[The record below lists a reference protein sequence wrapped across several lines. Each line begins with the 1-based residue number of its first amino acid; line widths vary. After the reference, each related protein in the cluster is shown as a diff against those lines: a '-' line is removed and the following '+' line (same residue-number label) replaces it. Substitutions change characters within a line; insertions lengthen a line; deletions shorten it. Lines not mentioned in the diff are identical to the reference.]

1 MWEIYKCAEQVL
13 IWLGEPSSEV
23 STVPGW
29 SSLLSRALRRPEDIN
44 RIKRN
49 RANKEYS
56 DNRRDRR
63 RGSRPLPCEH
73 GHYMTAQEATE
84 DARREIRSSAEDGEL
99 QLIREILALPWFRRR
114 WIVQEVLFS
123 CRTIALYGY
132 HDFDFYD
139 LLPAAMIFQK
149 DHALIPQVLAG
160 AKKTYQDQG
169 VLRIMHDFDGH
180 DCTDARDKVYAMMRL
195 SSDFYLAPDYTAT
208 VESVYIDTARS
219 FIETGHLEE
228 LLALASCRASSP
240 CMPLWAPDWRH
251 RPEYVSAA
259 HAYAVDSLIRVPHIA
274 STTSP
279 LTRNGSITAEC
290 FVWPA
295 CKIDISSRV
304 TKATC
309 ISSCLEGNCLACDL
323 QNLLNGLFNSCMT
336 GSEYQFQPGETSGR
350 EFHEIQARKH
360 HEKDKYRDQIDTIVT
375 QARSQ
380 SSFHER
386 LICVF
391 ASQRAAF
398 VMTRL
403 QSDELSD
410 SVDSTSSKP
419 AAWSPHCCLTLPSG
433 DEKLSCLLEAYPMTS
448 VVIG

>member
-208 VESVYIDTARS
+208 VESVYIDTAVLHRNRT
-219 FIETGHLEE
+219 FR
-228 LLALASCRASSP
+228 RAP
-240 CMPLWAPDWRH
+240 RF
-251 RPEYVSAA
+251 
-259 HAYAVDSLIRVPHIA
+259 
-274 STTSP
+274 
-279 LTRNGSITAEC
+279 G
-290 FVWPA
+290 F
-295 CKIDISSRV
+295 
-304 TKATC
+304 
-309 ISSCLEGNCLACDL
+309 
-323 QNLLNGLFNSCMT
+323 
-336 GSEYQFQPGETSGR
+336 
-350 EFHEIQARKH
+350 
-360 HEKDKYRDQIDTIVT
+360 
-375 QARSQ
+375 
-380 SSFHER
+380 
-386 LICVF
+386 
-391 ASQRAAF
+391 
-398 VMTRL
+398 L
-403 QSDELSD
+403 QSFQSMYAIVGTGLAPSAGICFSCSCICRRLSD
-410 SVDSTSSKP
+410 SSTTHCVDHRSADTTRLY
-419 AAWSPHCCLTLPSG
+419 HSG
-433 DEKLSCLLEAYPMTS
+433 MFRVAGLQD
-448 VVIG
+448 